1 MNNEISL
8 NHLIQQIQQGGQFK
22 YLYFW
27 GHTPKQAH
35 IVDKSCFSQWFSAQ
49 FELDGIKYLT
59 AEHYMMAQKAKLFHD
74 DEIFDQILKVK
85 HPNEA
90 KQLGRKVQNYDEQVW
105 KEKRFNIVLQAN
117 LAKFSQHPELRDFL
131 IATHD
136 HILVEASPV
145 DAIWG
150 VGMAQ
155 DHLDIQNPTKWKG
168 LNLLGFALM
177 QVRAQLLAQ
186 SN

>member
-1 MNNEISL
+1 MEGN
-8 NHLIQQIQQGGQFK
+8 
-22 YLYFW
+22 
-27 GHTPKQAH
+27 
-35 IVDKSCFSQWFSAQ
+35 IVAKCCFSRWFVAQ
-49 FELDGIKYLT
+49 FELEGRKFLT
-59 AEHYMMAQKAKLFHD
+59 AEHYMMAQKAQLFHD

-117 LAKFSQHPELRDFL
+117 LAKFSQHLELRDFL

-145 DAIWG
+145 DSIWG

-155 DHLDIQNPTKWKG
+155 DHVDIQNPEKWKG

>member
-1 MNNEISL
+1 M
-8 NHLIQQIQQGGQFK
+8 
-22 YLYFW
+22 
-27 GHTPKQAH
+27 
-35 IVDKSCFSQWFSAQ
+35 
-49 FELDGIKYLT
+49 
-59 AEHYMMAQKAKLFHD
+59 
-74 DEIFDQILKVK
+74 
-85 HPNEA
+85 
-90 KQLGRKVQNYDEQVW
+90 GRKVQNYDEQVW

-155 DHLDIQNPTKWKG
+155 DHLDIQNPEKWKG

>member
-1 MNNEISL
+1 
-8 NHLIQQIQQGGQFK
+8 
-22 YLYFW
+22 
-27 GHTPKQAH
+27 
-35 IVDKSCFSQWFSAQ
+35 
-49 FELDGIKYLT
+49 
-59 AEHYMMAQKAKLFHD
+59 MMAQKAKLFHD

-117 LAKFSQHPELRDFL
+117 LAKFSQHSELRDFL

-145 DAIWG
+145 DSIWG

-155 DHLDIQNPTKWKG
+155 DHVDIQNPEKWKG

>member
-27 GHTPKQAH
+27 GHTPKQAP
-35 IVDKSCFSQWFSAQ
+35 IVDKSCFSQWFPAQ
-49 FELDGIKYLT
+49 FELDGIKYFT
-59 AEHYMMAQKAKLFHD
+59 AEHYMMAQKAQLFHD
-74 DEIFDQILKVK
+74 DETFDQILKVK

-90 KQLGRKVQNYDEQVW
+90 KQLGRKVQNYDEQAW

-117 LAKFSQHPELRDFL
+117 LAKFSQHLELRDFL

>member
-1 MNNEISL
+1 MDNSKTFSVVHNGIIENFNE
-8 NHLIQQIQQGGQFK
+8 
-22 YLYFW
+22 
-27 GHTPKQAH
+27 
-35 IVDKSCFSQWFSAQ
+35 
-49 FELDGIKYLT
+49 
-59 AEHYMMAQKAKLFHD
+59 
-74 DEIFDQILKVK
+74 LK
-85 HPNEA
+85 
-90 KQLGRKVQNYDEQVW
+90 
-105 KEKRFNIVLQAN
+105 
-117 LAKFSQHPELRDFL
+117 DFL

-145 DAIWG
+145 DSIWG

-155 DHLDIQNPTKWKG
+155 DHVDIQNPEKWKG

>member
-1 MNNEISL
+1 MNNEFFL

-27 GHTPKQAH
+27 GHTPKQTH

-117 LAKFSQHPELRDFL
+117 LAKFSQHSELRDFL

-136 HILVEASPV
+136 RILVEASPV
-145 DAIWG
+145 DSIWG

-155 DHLDIQNPTKWKG
+155 DHVDIQNPEKWKG